1 MFNPN
6 PNISFS
12 TFIKVY
18 DNALTDEFC
27 RDVCRKMDSD
37 DRKKLGVFGKDKK
50 SDPNF
55 KSSLDLNISTLSEWE
70 QEDEIFFTTICQFV
84 KKYEDDIQIS
94 TNGKFFY
101 GHPEDYFSDTGYF
114 VKVYKP
120 GGHYDW
126 HQDYVIDAYHGVREL
141 TFIWYLNDDFD
152 EGETEFCNGEKIT
165 PKTGRLLIFP
175 ANWMYVHR
183 GCIVKNKNKYIATG
197 WYCHQSVKTKDMLD
211 NMINNNNQY

>member
-1 MFNPN
+1 MLN

-18 DNALTDEFC
+18 DNVLTEEFC
-27 RDVCRKMDSD
+27 KSVCQKLDRDP
-37 DRKKLGVFGKDKK
+37 RKKLGVFGPTLK
-50 SDPNF
+50 SDPDF
-55 KSSLDLNISTLSEWE
+55 KSSLDLRISGLSDWQE
-70 QEDEIFFTTICQFV
+70 EDEIFFLTISQFL
-84 KKYEDDIQIS
+84 KKYQDDIQTDTS
-94 TNGKFFY
+94 GKFSFSY
-101 GHPEDYFSDTGYF
+101 EGHIYADTGYL

-126 HQDYVIDAYHGVREL
+126 HQDYVIDAYSGVREL

-152 EGETEFCNGEKIT
+152 EGETEFCTGEKIT

-183 GCIVKNKNKYIATG
+183 GCRVKHNNKYIATG
-197 WYCHQSVKTKDMLD
+197 WYHHQSLETKDMLD
-211 NMINNNNQY
+211 NMINNHN

>member
-152 EGETEFCNGEKIT
+152 EGETEFFNGEKIK
-165 PKTGRLLIFP
+165 PKTGRLLVFP

-197 WYCHQSVKTKDMLD
+197 WYCHQSVETKDMLD
-211 NMINNNNQY
+211 NMINKNNQY

>member
-152 EGETEFCNGEKIT
+152 EGETEFFNGEKIK

-197 WYCHQSVKTKDMLD
+197 WYCHQSVETKDMLD
-211 NMINNNNQY
+211 NMINKNNQY